1 MIDVRRAADRYRGG
15 DGAAGIDT
23 RHAFS
28 FSGFYDPGNVRFGL
42 LAACNEERLA
52 PGAGFAE
59 HAHRDT
65 EIVTWVV
72 EGTLEHRDASG
83 RVVRLGAG
91 DAQLLS
97 AGSGVRHVEANA
109 GAGPLRFL
117 QMWLHPGGFGTPP
130 SYAAATAPVPVGAG
144 LALLAGAGPA
154 APLPLRQPAAT
165 LFAGRPAGPEEV
177 PLPPARFGYVH
188 VLRGT
193 VHLAGEALGPGDAAR
208 LTDEHSAALGTE
220 GPAEY
225 VYWAMDA
232 EPTFG

>member
-15 DGAAGIDT
+15 DDAAGIDT

-42 LAACNEERLA
+42 LVACNEERLA

-72 EGTLEHRDASG
+72 EGSLEHRESG
-83 RVVRLGAG
+83 RVVRLDAG

-117 QMWLHPGGFGTPP
+117 QMWLHPGGFGEPP
-130 SYAAATAPVPVGAG
+130 GYAAATGPVPAG
-144 LALLAGAGPA
+144 PGLTLLAGAGPG

-165 LFAGRPAGPEEV
+165 LWAGRPSAPDEV
-177 PLPPARFGYVH
+177 ALPPARFGYVH
-188 VLRGT
+188 VLAGT

-208 LTDEHSAALGTE
+208 LTDEPSPALTTP

-225 VYWAMDA
+225 VYWAMNA
-232 EPTFG
+232 EPSFG

>member
-15 DGAAGIDT
+15 DAAAGIDT

-28 FSGFYDPGNVRFGL
+28 FSGFYDPGNVSFGL
-42 LAACNEERLA
+42 LVACNEERLA

-72 EGTLEHRDASG
+72 EGELEHRGADGAA
-83 RVVRLGAG
+83 VRLRAG
-91 DAQLLS
+91 DAQAMS

-117 QMWLHPGGFGTPP
+117 QMWLHPGDFGVPP
-130 SYAAATAPVPVGAG
+130 GHATATAPVPEGPG
-144 LALLAGAGPA
+144 LTLLAGSAPD

-165 LFAGRPAGPEEV
+165 LWAGRPCGPDELT
-177 PLPPARFGYVH
+177 LPRARFGYVH

-208 LTDEHSAALGTE
+208 LTDEASPALSTP

-232 EPTFG
+232 EPSFG

>member
-15 DGAAGIDT
+15 DEAAGIDT

-42 LAACNEERLA
+42 LVACNEERLA

-59 HAHRDT
+59 HTHRDT

-83 RVVRLGAG
+83 RVVRLAAG
-91 DAQLLS
+91 DAQLLG
-97 AGSGVRHVEANA
+97 AGSGVRHIEANA

-117 QMWLHPGGFGTPP
+117 QMWLHPGAFGVPP
-130 SYAAATAPVPVGAG
+130 RYAAATAPVPVGPG
-144 LALLAGAGPA
+144 LTLLAGEGPDA
-154 APLPLRQPAAT
+154 VLPLRQPAAA
-165 LFAGRPAGPEEV
+165 LWAGRPSAPDELS
-177 PLPPARFGYVH
+177 LPGARFGYVH

-193 VHLAGEALGPGDAAR
+193 VRLDGAELSPGDAAR
-208 LTDEHSAALGTE
+208 LTDEQSAALSTE

-225 VYWAMDA
+225 VYWAMSA
-232 EPTFG
+232 EPSFG